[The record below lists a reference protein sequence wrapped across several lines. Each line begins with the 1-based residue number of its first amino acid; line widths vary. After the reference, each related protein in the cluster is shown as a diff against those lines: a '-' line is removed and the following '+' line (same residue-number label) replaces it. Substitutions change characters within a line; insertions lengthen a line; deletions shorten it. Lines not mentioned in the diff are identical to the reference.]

1 MREDY
6 SNYLLGLV
14 LIICLL
20 LLGVYGTRD
29 HKPKTI
35 TKTEYIINSIKD
47 TIEVSKTKVRT
58 ITNLKTDTLT
68 TTDTLYTQIA
78 VRDTLILLQDSLIT
92 IQDTVILNQQDAI
105 DSLIATHK
113 KTLRQAKIKSFAKGT
128 SVGVLIGAGVTV
140 GILVF

>member
-14 LIICLL
+14 LIVCLL

-68 TTDTLYTQIA
+68 TTDTLYQQIA
-78 VRDTLILLQDSLIT
+78 VRDTVIYFQDSLIT
-92 IQDTVILNQQDAI
+92 IQDTVILNQQDVI
-105 DSLIATHK
+105 DSLITTHK
-113 KTLRQAKIKSFAKGT
+113 KALRQAKIKSFTKGT
-128 SVGVLIGAGVTV
+128 SVGVLLGAGAVV
-140 GILVF
+140 GIIVF

>member
-14 LIICLL
+14 LIVCLL

-29 HKPKTI
+29 HKPKSI

-47 TIEVSKTKVRT
+47 TIEVSKTKVKT

-68 TTDTLYTQIA
+68 TTDTLYSQIEI
-78 VRDTLILLQDSLIT
+78 RDTIIYFQDSLIT
-92 IQDTVILNQQDAI
+92 IQDTVILNQADVI
-105 DSLIATHK
+105 DSLIASHK
-113 KTLRQAKIKSFAKGT
+113 KDLRKTKVKAFTKGA
-128 SVGVLIGAGVTV
+128 SIGVLLGAGVAV
-140 GILVF
+140 GIIVF